1 MNSVIC
7 KRAAFGSLLLAMGCA
22 STGPT
27 PELVDARRAYD
38 QARMSQAKDLAPDK
52 LQGAREALEQA
63 ERAHGDDAGSR
74 KERDLAYIATR
85 KSELAMAYGQLAAN
99 QRLRKEQEERYSQA
113 QDRLRR
119 NAEQRA
125 ESNERSLQAATGA
138 LARTQSELNSQ
149 RNETANERQ
158 ARLAAEQRADA
169 AVQSLRQIASV
180 QEESRGLVITLEG
193 AVLFTTGKS
202 ELIPL
207 AQQKLDQVAEALK
220 QSDSPKIVVE
230 GHTDSRGADDANM
243 KLSQQRA
250 EAVRNYL
257 VSRGVKAES
266 ISAMGR
272 GETNPI
278 ASNETPEGRAN
289 NRRVEIIVQ
298 PKSQGQGGPSGAAPA
313 SGTWNQGGNSMSGS
327 GSNTGS
333 ANTGS
338 STQGRGTQGTGTQG
352 TTPGTNTPGS
362 NAPGPNA
369 PSTNTGSGTT
379 GNKPR

>member
-7 KRAAFGSLLLAMGCA
+7 KRAALAGLLLAMGCA

-38 QARMSQAKDLAPDK
+38 QARMSQAKDYAPDR
-52 LQGAREALEQA
+52 LQGARDALEQA
-63 ERAHGDDAGSR
+63 ERAHGDDPGSR
-74 KERDLAYIATR
+74 KERDLSYIATR
-85 KSELAMAYGQLAAN
+85 KAELAVAYGQLGAD
-99 QRLRKEQEERYSQA
+99 QRLKKQQEEAYSKA

-125 ESNERSLQAATGA
+125 ESTERSLQSATGA
-138 LARTQSELNSQ
+138 LARTQSDLNAQ

-169 AVQSLRQIASV
+169 AVQSLRQIANV
-180 QEESRGLVITLEG
+180 QEESRGTVITLDG

-202 ELIPL
+202 ELIAL

-220 QSDSPKIVVE
+220 QSDSPRIVVE
-230 GHTDSRGADDANM
+230 GYTDSRGADDANL

-257 VSRGVKAES
+257 VSRGVKSES
-266 ISAMGR
+266 ISAVGK
-272 GETNPI
+272 GEANPV
-278 ASNETPEGRAN
+278 ASNDTPEGRAN

-298 PKSQGQGGPSGAAPA
+298 PKNSQGPS
-313 SGTWNQGGNSMSGS
+313 STSSS
-327 GSNTGS
+327 GSNSGS
-333 ANTGS
+333 NSMGAT
-338 STQGRGTQGTGTQG
+338 TGTGTG
-352 TTPGTNTPGS
+352 NANAASGS
-362 NAPGPNA
+362 NPN
-369 PSTNTGSGTT
+369 SSGTGSNTNSSGSSS
-379 GNKPR
+379 NKPR

>member
-1 MNSVIC
+1 MNDVNC
-7 KRAAFGSLLLAMGCA
+7 KRVALAGLLLAVGCA

-38 QARMSQAKDLAPDK
+38 QARMSQAKDFAPDR
-52 LQGAREALEQA
+52 LQGAHDALEQA
-63 ERAHGDDAGSR
+63 ERAHGDDPGSR

-85 KSELAMAYGQLAAN
+85 KSELAAAYGQLGSD
-99 QRLRKEQEERYSQA
+99 QRMRKQQEEAYGKA

-125 ESNERSLQAATGA
+125 ESTERSLQAATGA
-138 LARTQSELNSQ
+138 LARTQSELNAQ

-180 QEESRGLVITLEG
+180 QEEQRGLVITLEG

-230 GHTDSRGADDANM
+230 GYTDSRGADDANLR
-243 KLSQQRA
+243 LSQARA
-250 EAVRNYL
+250 ESVRTYL
-257 VSRGVKAES
+257 VSRGVKSES
-266 ISAMGR
+266 ISALGK
-272 GETNPI
+272 GEANPI
-278 ASNETPEGRAN
+278 ASNDTPEGRAN

-298 PKSQGQGGPSGAAPA
+298 PKSGQGSMSNSGSSSSSGMNSGTPQSGATTGTSSGTSMPSG
-313 SGTWNQGGNSMSGS
+313 TGN
-327 GSNTGS
+327 
-333 ANTGS
+333 AN
-338 STQGRGTQGTGTQG
+338 GRTP
-352 TTPGTNTPGS
+352 TTP
-362 NAPGPNA
+362 
-369 PSTNTGSGTT
+369 
-379 GNKPR
+379 R